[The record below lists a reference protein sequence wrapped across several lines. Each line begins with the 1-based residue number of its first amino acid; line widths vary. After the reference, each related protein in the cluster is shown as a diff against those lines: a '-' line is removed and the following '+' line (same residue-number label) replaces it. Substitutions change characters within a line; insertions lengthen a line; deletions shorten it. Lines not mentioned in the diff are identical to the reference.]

1 MKETRLA
8 FLLLLL
14 TTVSSWEDCGSN
26 GVKIKHVQ
34 LMHCPSYIEVCQVS
48 RGSNETL
55 TIQYTPLQD
64 FANLTVIVN
73 ATVAGISRYFPLE
86 DGFVCDRGT
95 RCPLKRWEEDE
106 VHLSFFLKY
115 HDYYDIYL
123 LTKWQFLDYK
133 SDVQACFKMMFQ
145 IVH

>member
-1 MKETRLA
+1 M
-8 FLLLLL
+8 FLLLH
-14 TTVSSWEDCGSN
+14 TTVSSWKYCGGN
-26 GVKIKHVQ
+26 GVKINFIH
-34 LMHCPSYIEVCQVS
+34 LTNCPHNVEVCQVR
-48 RGSNETL
+48 RGVNETL

-64 FANLTVIVN
+64 FANLTIIVN
-73 ATVAGISRYFPLE
+73 ATVADIPRYFPLE

-95 RCPLKRWEEDE
+95 RCPLKQGEEDE

-115 HDYYDIYL
+115 HEYQDTRL

-133 SDVQACFKMMFQ
+133 SDVQACFYMTFQ